1 MIVGIGVNYQV
12 GKDTAAAALCRDLG
26 YRKQAFADPLRELAQ
41 IADPMIT
48 PMTGSV
54 NVNIGHGRLLWT
66 VKGVGW
72 DEAKRMFPE
81 VRRFLQDLGV
91 GARRVIGE
99 DVWVN
104 ALFNRVASPDERVV
118 IPDVRFRNEAE
129 AVKARGGFLIR
140 IDRPGHHGDSHESER
155 DLDGWTDWDL
165 VVSNSGSL
173 VELEAHVV
181 DVVRQE
187 LTKRQQ

>member
-12 GKDTAAAALCRDLG
+12 GKDTAAQALCRDLE
-26 YRKQAFADPLRELAQ
+26 YRRLAFADPLRELAQ
-41 IADPMIT
+41 IADPLIT
-48 PMTGSV
+48 PVTGSV

-66 VKGVGW
+66 VKGCGW
-72 DEAKRMFPE
+72 EEAKRMFPE

-104 ALFNRVASPDERVV
+104 ALMGKIASDTDRVV
-118 IPDVRFRNEAE
+118 VPDVRFRNEAE
-129 AVKARGGFLIR
+129 AIKARGGFLIR
-140 IDRPGHHGDSHESER
+140 IDRPGHAGDSHESER
-155 DLDGWTDWDL
+155 DLDGWEEWDL

-173 VELEAHVV
+173 VELEAQVV
-181 DVVRQE
+181 DVVRQR
-187 LTKRQQ
+187 LNRARS